1 MFFPSLEPYV
11 DYVYDPDG
19 YQRHLSRV
27 RACIEDN
34 VDEWVTSQGAG
45 FRRLQEQE
53 AAFRRHFVGQ
63 RVRLRISHPNNVPGR
78 KLLPKWQLDWYIAK
92 FVPGT
97 HYKTVVLRRYPLREE
112 KVIST
117 DFIVPDPVQPDV
129 VPPLLDIV
137 KLDPPAEEAP
147 QVAQFPFREELA
159 QGNRPG
165 PGDQDDRV
173 EDVNIEPGGEDFV
186 DVPYVYGGQGEDPL
200 AEEREDLFPRAED
213 SGRKT
218 IPELEAPIPVP
229 VRAPV
234 QVSVPQEV
242 RSVSSRTASSATVS
256 HASSRTASSA
266 TVSHGPMVEQVV
278 PEQDTVEPA
287 SDSLSRGS
295 EQISNPE
302 QCASD
307 SDVSGSRSRSE
318 GSQPPLG
325 SEIFHCSTPTHT
337 VSAPPADFN
346 QLLSRSS
353 VSSRH
358 TVSAPPD
365 LGVPETLQQRRVEES
380 VP

>member
-1 MFFPSLEPYV
+1 
-11 DYVYDPDG
+11 
-19 YQRHLSRV
+19 
-27 RACIEDN
+27 
-34 VDEWVTSQGAG
+34 
-45 FRRLQEQE
+45 
-53 AAFRRHFVGQ
+53 
-63 RVRLRISHPNNVPGR
+63 
-78 KLLPKWQLDWYIAK
+78 
-92 FVPGT
+92 
-97 HYKTVVLRRYPLREE
+97 
-112 KVIST
+112 
-117 DFIVPDPVQPDV
+117 
-129 VPPLLDIV
+129 
-137 KLDPPAEEAP
+137 
-147 QVAQFPFREELA
+147 EELA

-200 AEEREDLFPRAED
+200 AEEREDLLPRAED

-229 VRAPV
+229 VRTPVHAP
-234 QVSVPQEV
+234 VPQEV

-256 HASSRTASSA
+256 HGS
-266 TVSHGPMVEQVV
+266 VVEQVV

-302 QCASD
+302 QCAPD

-318 GSQPPLG
+318 GSQSPHG

-380 VP
+380 